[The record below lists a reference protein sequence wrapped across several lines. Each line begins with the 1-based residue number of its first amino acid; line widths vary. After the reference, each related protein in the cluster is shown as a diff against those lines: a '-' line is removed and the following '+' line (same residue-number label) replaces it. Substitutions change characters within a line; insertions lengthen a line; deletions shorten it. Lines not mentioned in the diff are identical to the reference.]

1 MIGVFWCLALLNSLD
16 GIVTYI
22 GIEKFNMVEA
32 NPLMNATYSVS
43 PLLFLA
49 IKMALSGLLIL
60 LIYKTEIATFMW
72 ANRLAYL
79 ATVMYSLTFL
89 LHGAWIIQIIS

>member
-22 GIEKFNMVEA
+22 GIERFNMVEA

-43 PLLFLA
+43 PLLFLTL
-49 IKMALSGLLIL
+49 KLALSCLLIL
-60 LIYKTEIATFMW
+60 LIYKTEIRTFLW

-89 LHGAWIIQIIS
+89 LHGAWIVQVLS